1 VRLILDEVEMRL
13 TFSPQFEVVHRLP
26 VQPTRDLE
34 WETLLYQ
41 SSREFAERYGG
52 PVTKQF
58 LDLCPLENPIIDVR
72 VHHLQKGQYPAIP
85 GYHLDWI
92 PRRNKGQNPDLTAIP
107 DATHYMLIVGID
119 SLTEF
124 VAETV
129 TFDLPD
135 ENPFAYVTDQVKQG
149 AIRRRHALSGSI
161 VKFTSH
167 DWHTATR
174 AEGPEWRLL
183 IRASDVAR
191 RPVNEIRKFSQ
202 VYIPIQEASW

>member
-1 VRLILDEVEMRL
+1 MRKEMRL
-13 TFSPQFEVVHRLP
+13 TFTPEYEVVHRIP
-26 VQPTRDLE
+26 VAPTRADLE
-34 WETLLYQ
+34 GETLLYQ
-41 SSREFAERYGG
+41 ASRTFAKAYGG
-52 PVTKQF
+52 PVTQEF
-58 LDLCPLENPIIDVR
+58 LRLCPLDNPIIDVR
-72 VHHLQKGQYPAIP
+72 VHHLQRGQYPAIP

-92 PRRNKGQNPDLTAIP
+92 PRKDKGANPDMTRIP

-124 VAETV
+124 VAQEV

-135 ENPFAYVTDQVKQG
+135 EQPFKHVTDEIAKG
-149 AIRRRHALSGSI
+149 DIATWNAPSGSI
-161 VKFTSH
+161 VKFTSR

-191 RPVNEIRKFSQ
+191 RPANEIRRFAQ
-202 VYIPIQEASW
+202 VYLPIQAASG